1 MKVSQHFSMDEFTHS
16 QAAARIGRE
25 LVVPAE
31 FVPNLTQLCDKV
43 LEPIREEL
51 KLPIRISSGYRDA
64 VINNLIG
71 GAPTSA
77 HLQARAADITV
88 PGMTAYELASAIH
101 AMCVPDIDK
110 CILEFNSWVHVQIAA
125 PGGIPRQQYLTA
137 VRFNGRTTYLTG
149 IQTGV
154 FR

>member
-1 MKVSQHFSMDEFTHS
+1 MKISQHFTMEEFTHS
-16 QAAARIGRE
+16 QSAARSGWD

-31 FVPNLTQLCDKV
+31 LMPNLTQLCDKV
-43 LEPIREEL
+43 LEPLREEL

-64 VINNLIG
+64 VVNSMIG
-71 GAPTSA
+71 GATNSA

-88 PGMTAYELASAIH
+88 PGMTALELARAIQS
-101 AMCVPDIDK
+101 MVLPDIDK
-110 CILEFNSWVHVQIAA
+110 CILEFSSWVHVQIAS
-125 PGGIPRQQYLTA
+125 PGGTPRQQYLTA

-154 FR
+154 VR